1 MVRFLFRKIA
11 TLALASIFSR
21 IISIMARSNFC
32 SSPLYSLFLSRLF
45 HALREFS
52 FKNSYRLAGINKSG
66 ETALFF
72 ISRKPRPSAR
82 RQKKSITYS
91 LCNSSSVIIQCSFR
105 SAILYRW
112 LAGRLLL
119 HLSVSVSAP
128 SDALLRYLSFQGWHQ
143 SLRTSHPDMR
153 QFHFALITVGKMF

>member
-1 MVRFLFRKIA
+1 MP
-11 TLALASIFSR
+11 
-21 IISIMARSNFC
+21 C
-32 SSPLYSLFLSRLF
+32 C
-45 HALREFS
+45 EFS
-52 FKNSYRLAGINKSG
+52 FRNSYRLAGINQTG

-105 SAILYRW
+105 SAILSRW

-119 HLSVSVSAP
+119 HLSGSVSAP
-128 SDALLRYLSFQGWHQ
+128 QTLYFGIYLFKDGINLCALLIQIYGNLFLLINWRK
-143 SLRTSHPDMR
+143 DN
-153 QFHFALITVGKMF
+153 FHVFYCPII